1 MCLENE
7 VPKKTSTAEAASPAR
22 SPGRRKLPALPGPRG
37 PRKINRGTLHEEVAV
52 RLRDMILVGELA
64 PGEVIPEM
72 QLCEALGISRT
83 PLREALK
90 VLASDSLVELRTGR
104 GAVVVQPS
112 NDDVMGT
119 LYAIGAIE
127 GACAPLACESMTQ
140 RELQQIEQ
148 LHVRMVAAHKANER
162 LKYFEMNQRI
172 HEKIVAASRNN
183 FLMNLH
189 SKLNLRVRRIR
200 FLGNSQQSWWD
211 QAVSEH
217 EEILA
222 CLKRRDGAALSE
234 LLRQHMNTAWAD
246 VKHTLPQSR

>member
-1 MCLENE
+1 M
-7 VPKKTSTAEAASPAR
+7 PKKALKSEAAPPA
-22 SPGRRKLPALPGPRG
+22 PALEHRKVPALSTQRSTG
-37 PRKINRGTLHEEVAV
+37 KINRGTLHEEVAV

-104 GAVVVQPS
+104 GAVVLQPS

-127 GACAPLACESMTQ
+127 GACAPLACENMTQ
-140 RELQQIEQ
+140 RELQQIQQ
-148 LHVRMVAAHKANER
+148 LHSRMVAAHKANER

-189 SKLNLRVRRIR
+189 FKLNLRVRRIR

-211 QAVSEH
+211 QAVREH
-217 EEILA
+217 EEILDH
-222 CLKRRDGAALSE
+222 LKRRDGAALSD

-246 VKHTLPQSR
+246 VKHTLPKSA